1 MASRGLWIGFAAGLL
16 LLVVVDLVA
25 FGRKPRTISLRRAA
39 AWSAVWIGVSL
50 AFDLWIWHY
59 AGARPAIEFLSG
71 YLVEKS
77 LSVDNLF
84 VFILIFQYFAIEP
97 ARQHRV
103 LVWGIFG
110 ALALRGLLIAAGA
123 VFINAFSWSLYI
135 LGAFLVYVALHLLF
149 RKSKTVRMEAN
160 PVLRWLGK
168 IVPTAQQDT
177 SASFFVRGDGRW
189 LVTPMLLAVVAIESA
204 DVLFALDSI
213 PAVFGITRDP
223 FIVFSSNACA
233 ILGLRALYFV
243 VAKWITQLRYLDTG
257 VSLVLLFI
265 GLKMLAAHWIDIP
278 SAISLGVI
286 AFLLVAA
293 TVASLLNKRGTV
305 EPDAKSANSERNA

>member
-1 MASRGLWIGFAAGLL
+1 MASRGLWIGFVAGLL
-16 LLVVVDLVA
+16 LLVVVDLIA
-25 FGRKPRTISLRRAA
+25 FGRKPRAISLRSAA
-39 AWSAVWIGVSL
+39 AWSALWIGASL
-50 AFDLWIWHY
+50 AFGLWIWHH

-71 YLVEKS
+71 YLIEKS

-84 VFILIFQYFAIEP
+84 VFIVIFQYFSIEP
-97 ARQHRV
+97 ARQRRV
-103 LVWGIFG
+103 LVWGILG

-123 VFINAFSWSLYI
+123 LFINAFSWSLYI
-135 LGAFLVYVALHLLF
+135 LGAFLVYAALHLLC

-168 IVPTAQQDT
+168 IVPTAQNDA
-177 SASFFVRGDGRW
+177 SANFFVRRNGHW
-189 LVTPMLLAVVAIESA
+189 LVTPMLLAMVAIESA

-265 GLKMLAAHWIDIP
+265 GLKMLTAHWVHIP
-278 SAISLGVI
+278 SETSLAVI
-286 AFLLVAA
+286 AFLLGTA
-293 TVASLLNKRGTV
+293 TLASLLDRRGPV
-305 EPDAKSANSERNA
+305 ERDAESANLERKP

>member
-1 MASRGLWIGFAAGLL
+1 MASVPLWIGFVAGLVL
-16 LLVVVDLVA
+16 LIVVDLIA
-25 FGRKPRTISLRRAA
+25 FGRKPRSISFRRAA
-39 AWSAVWIGVSL
+39 VWSAVWIAASL
-50 AFDLWIWHY
+50 AFDLWIWRHS
-59 AGARPAIEFLSG
+59 GAKPAIEFLSG

-84 VFILIFQYFAIEP
+84 VFILIFQYFSIQT
-97 ARQHRV
+97 ARQHRA

-110 ALALRGLLIAAGA
+110 ALTLRGLLIAAGA
-123 VFINAFSWSLYI
+123 VIINAFAWSLYI

-149 RKSKTVRMEAN
+149 RKAKTVRMEAN

-168 IVPTAQQDT
+168 IVPTALEDA
-177 SASFFVRGDGRW
+177 SASFFVRREGRW

-204 DVLFALDSI
+204 DALFALDSI

-233 ILGLRALYFV
+233 VLGLRALYFV
-243 VAKWITQLRYLDTG
+243 VAKSITQLRYLDTG

-265 GLKMLAAHWIDIP
+265 GLKMLAGNWVDVP
-278 SAISLGVI
+278 SSISLAVI
-286 AFLLVAA
+286 AFLLAGA
-293 TVASLLNKRGTV
+293 TVASLLDKRGPV
-305 EPDAKSANSERNA
+305 KPEAKSTNMQGQA

>member
-1 MASRGLWIGFAAGLL
+1 MWIGFAAGLL
-16 LLVVVDLVA
+16 LLIVVDLIA
-25 FGRKPRTISLRRAA
+25 FGRKPRTITLRRAA
-39 AWSAVWIGVSL
+39 AWSALWIGVSL
-50 AFDLWIWHY
+50 AFDLWIWHS

-71 YLVEKS
+71 YLIEKS

-84 VFILIFQYFAIEP
+84 VFIVIFQYFSIEP

-103 LVWGIFG
+103 LVWGILG

-149 RKSKTVRMEAN
+149 RRSKTVRMEAN

-168 IVPTAQQDT
+168 IVPTAQKDV
-177 SASFFVRGDGRW
+177 SANFFVRGNGRW
-189 LVTPMLLAVVAIESA
+189 LVTPMLLAMVAIESA

-257 VSLVLLFI
+257 VSSVLLFI
-265 GLKMLAAHWIDIP
+265 GLKMLAGHWVGIP
-278 SAISLGVI
+278 SEISLAVI
-286 AFLLVAA
+286 AFLLGTA
-293 TVASLLNKRGTV
+293 TVASLLDKRRPV
-305 EPDAKSANSERNA
+305 ESDAESANLERKP

>member
-16 LLVVVDLVA
+16 LLVVVDLIA
-25 FGRKPRTISLRRAA
+25 FGRKPRTISLRKAV
-39 AWSAVWIGVSL
+39 AWSAIWVGISL
-50 AFDLWIWHY
+50 AFDLWIWRY

-84 VFILIFQYFAIEP
+84 VFILIFQYFSIEP

-110 ALALRGLLIAAGA
+110 ALTLRGLLIAAGA

-177 SASFFVRGDGRW
+177 SASFFVRRNGRW
-189 LVTPMLLAVVAIESA
+189 LVTPMLLAVVAIESV

-265 GLKMLAAHWIDIP
+265 GLKMLAAHWVDI
-278 SAISLGVI
+278 SSTISLAVI

-293 TVASLLNKRGTV
+293 TAASLLDKRGAI
-305 EPDAKSANSERNA
+305 EPDSKNGDSGREV

>member
-16 LLVVVDLVA
+16 LLIVVDLIA

-39 AWSAVWIGVSL
+39 AWSALWISVSL

-59 AGARPAIEFLSG
+59 AGARPAVEFLSG

-84 VFILIFQYFAIEP
+84 VFILIFQYFSIEP

-110 ALALRGLLIAAGA
+110 ALTLRGLLIAAGV

-149 RKSKTVRMEAN
+149 RKSKTVHMEAN

-168 IVPTAQQDT
+168 IVPTAQDDT
-177 SASFFVRGDGRW
+177 SASFFVQRGGRW

-265 GLKMLAAHWIDIP
+265 GLKMLAAHWVDIP
-278 SAISLGVI
+278 SEISLAVI
-286 AFLLVAA
+286 AFLLAAA
-293 TVASLLNKRGTV
+293 TVASLLDKHGAV
-305 EPDAKSANSERNA
+305 KPDAKSADPGKKT

>member
-16 LLVVVDLVA
+16 LLVVVDLIA

-39 AWSAVWIGVSL
+39 AWSALWIGLSL

-59 AGARPAIEFLSG
+59 AGAKPAIEFLSG

-84 VFILIFQYFAIEP
+84 VFILIFQYFSIEP
-97 ARQHRV
+97 ARQHRA
-103 LVWGIFG
+103 LVWGILG
-110 ALALRGLLIAAGA
+110 ALTLRGLLIAAGA

-168 IVPTAQQDT
+168 IVPIAQQDT
-177 SASFFVRGDGRW
+177 SAGFFVRGNGRW

-204 DVLFALDSI
+204 DVLFAVDSI

-233 ILGLRALYFV
+233 VLGLRALYFV
-243 VAKWITQLRYLDTG
+243 VAKWIAQLRYLDTG

-265 GLKMLAAHWIDIP
+265 GLKMLTAHWVDIP
-278 SAISLGVI
+278 SGISLAVI
-286 AFLLVAA
+286 AFLLAAA
-293 TVASLLNKRGTV
+293 TVASLLDKRGAG
-305 EPDAKSANSERNA
+305 EPDSKSANSGRRA

>member
-16 LLVVVDLVA
+16 LLIVVDLIA

-39 AWSAVWIGVSL
+39 AWSALWIGVSL
-50 AFDLWIWHY
+50 TFDLWIWHY

-84 VFILIFQYFAIEP
+84 VFIVIFQYLSIEP

-110 ALALRGLLIAAGA
+110 ALTLRGLLIAAGV

-168 IVPTAQQDT
+168 IVPTAQDDT
-177 SASFFVRGDGRW
+177 SASFFVRGNGRW

-265 GLKMLAAHWIDIP
+265 GLKMLAAHWVDIP
-278 SAISLGVI
+278 SEISLGVI
-286 AFLLVAA
+286 AFLLGTA
-293 TVASLLNKRGTV
+293 TVASLLNKRGAV
-305 EPDAKSANSERNA
+305 EPDAKSANSRKKA

>member
-1 MASRGLWIGFAAGLL
+1 MASRGLWIGFTAGLL
-16 LLVVVDLVA
+16 LLVVADLIA
-25 FGRKPRTISLRRAA
+25 FGRKPGSISLRRAA
-39 AWSAVWIGVSL
+39 TWSALWIGISL

-59 AGARPAIEFLSG
+59 AGARPALEFLSG

-84 VFILIFQYFAIEP
+84 VFILIFQYFSIEP

-103 LVWGIFG
+103 LVWGILG
-110 ALALRGLLIAAGA
+110 ALTLRGLLIAAGT

-149 RKSKTVRMEAN
+149 RKSKTVHVEAN
-160 PVLRWLGK
+160 PVLRWVGK
-168 IVPTAQQDT
+168 IVPTAQGD
-177 SASFFVRGDGRW
+177 AGGIFFVRRDGRW
-189 LVTPMLLAVVAIESA
+189 LVTPLLLALVAIESA
-204 DVLFALDSI
+204 DLLFALDSI
-213 PAVFGITRDP
+213 PAIFGITRDP

-233 ILGLRALYFV
+233 VLGLRALYFV
-243 VAKWITQLRYLDTG
+243 VAKWITQLRHLGTG

-265 GLKMLAAHWIDIP
+265 GLKMLTGHWVEIS
-278 SAISLGVI
+278 SAISLAVI

-293 TVASLLNKRGTV
+293 TVASLMDKRAPVTA
-305 EPDAKSANSERNA
+305 DAKSANLERKR

>member
-1 MASRGLWIGFAAGLL
+1 MASRGLWIGFCAGLL
-16 LLVVVDLVA
+16 LLVVVDLIA

-39 AWSAVWIGVSL
+39 AWSAIWICVSL
-50 AFDLWIWHY
+50 AFDLWIWHC
-59 AGARPAIEFLSG
+59 AGVKPAIEFLSG

-84 VFILIFQYFAIEP
+84 VFILIFQYFSIEP

-103 LVWGIFG
+103 LVWGILG
-110 ALALRGLLIAAGA
+110 ALTLRGLLIAAGA

-160 PVLRWLGK
+160 PVLRWLGR
-168 IVPTAQQDT
+168 IVPTAPDDI
-177 SASFFVRGDGRW
+177 SERFLIRRGNRW

-204 DVLFALDSI
+204 DVLFAVDSI

-233 ILGLRALYFV
+233 VLGLRALYFV
-243 VAKWITQLRYLDTG
+243 VAKWIAQLRYLDTG

-265 GLKMLAAHWIDIP
+265 GLKMLSAHWVDIP
-278 SAISLGVI
+278 SAISLAAIG
-286 AFLLVAA
+286 FLLAAA
-293 TVASLLNKRGTV
+293 TAASLLDKRGAAESDST
-305 EPDAKSANSERNA
+305 STNSGRKA

>member
-1 MASRGLWIGFAAGLL
+1 MASCGLWIGFAAGLL
-16 LLVVVDLVA
+16 LLVVVDLIA

-39 AWSAVWIGVSL
+39 AWSALWIFVSL

-59 AGARPAIEFLSG
+59 AGARPTIEFLSG

-84 VFILIFQYFAIEP
+84 VFIVIFQYFSIEP

-103 LVWGIFG
+103 LVWGILG
-110 ALALRGLLIAAGA
+110 ALTLRGLLIAAGA

-149 RKSKTVRMEAN
+149 RKSKTGRMEAN
-160 PVLRWLGK
+160 PVLGWLGK

-177 SASFFVRGDGRW
+177 SASFFVRGNGGW
-189 LVTPMLLAVVAIESA
+189 LVTPMLLAMVAIEGA

-265 GLKMLAAHWIDIP
+265 GLKMLVAHWVDIP
-278 SAISLGVI
+278 SEMSLTVI
-286 AFLLVAA
+286 ASLLVAA
-293 TVASLLNKRGTV
+293 TVASLLDKRGAV
-305 EPDAKSANSERNA
+305 EPDAKSADSERKA

>member
-16 LLVVVDLVA
+16 LLIVVDLIA

-39 AWSAVWIGVSL
+39 AWSALWISVSL

-84 VFILIFQYFAIEP
+84 VFILIFQYFSIEL

-110 ALALRGLLIAAGA
+110 ALTLRGLLIAAGA

-149 RKSKTVRMEAN
+149 RKSKTVHMEAN

-233 ILGLRALYFV
+233 VLGLRALYFV

-265 GLKMLAAHWIDIP
+265 GLKMLAAHWVDI
-278 SAISLGVI
+278 SSGISLGVI
-286 AFLLVAA
+286 AFLLAAA
-293 TVASLLNKRGTV
+293 TVASLLDKRGAA
-305 EPDAKSANSERNA
+305 EPDANSTNSGRKA

>member
-25 FGRKPRTISLRRAA
+25 FGRRPRTISLRRAA
-39 AWSAVWIGVSL
+39 AWSAVWICVSL
-50 AFDLWIWHY
+50 TFDLWIWRH

-84 VFILIFQYFAIEP
+84 VFILIFQYFSIEP

-110 ALALRGLLIAAGA
+110 ALTLRGLLIAAGA

-149 RKSKTVRMEAN
+149 RKSKAVRMEAN

-177 SASFFVRGDGRW
+177 SASFFVRGNGRW

-243 VAKWITQLRYLDTG
+243 VAKWIMQLRYLDTG

-265 GLKMLAAHWIDIP
+265 GLKMLAAHWVDI
-278 SAISLGVI
+278 SSGISLAVI

-293 TVASLLNKRGTV
+293 TVASLLDKRGV
-305 EPDAKSANSERNA
+305 AEPDAKSSGSGRKA

>member
-1 MASRGLWIGFAAGLL
+1 MASVPLWIGFVSGLVL
-16 LLVVVDLVA
+16 LIVVDLIA
-25 FGRKPRTISLRRAA
+25 FGRKPRSISARRAA
-39 AWSAVWIGVSL
+39 AWSALWIVLSL
-50 AFDLWIWHY
+50 AFDLWIWRR
-59 AGARPAIEFLSG
+59 AGAGPAIEFLSG

-103 LVWGIFG
+103 LVWGIVG
-110 ALALRGLLIAAGA
+110 ALTLRGLLIAAGT
-123 VFINAFSWSLYI
+123 VFINKFAWSLYI

-149 RKSKTVRMEAN
+149 RKSKTVHMEAN

-168 IVPTAQQDT
+168 IVPTAPEDA
-177 SASFFVRGDGRW
+177 SANFFIRREGRR
-189 LVTPMLLAVVAIESA
+189 LVTPMLLAMVAIESA

-265 GLKMLAAHWIDIP
+265 GLQMLAAHWVDVP
-278 SAISLGVI
+278 SGISLGVI

-293 TVASLLNKRGTV
+293 TIASLADKRGPTQ
-305 EPDAKSANSERNA
+305 PDAKSADSGRTA

>member
-1 MASRGLWIGFAAGLL
+1 MASRGLWIGFSAGLL
-16 LLVVVDLVA
+16 LLVAVDLIA

-39 AWSAVWIGVSL
+39 SWSALWIFLSL
-50 AFDLWIWHY
+50 TFDLWIWHY

-84 VFILIFQYFAIEP
+84 VFIVIFQYFAIEP

-103 LVWGIFG
+103 LVWGILG
-110 ALALRGLLIAAGA
+110 ALTLRGLLIAAGV
-123 VFINAFSWSLYI
+123 VFISAFSWSLYI

-149 RKSKTVRMEAN
+149 RKPKTVRMEAN

-168 IVPTAQQDT
+168 IVPTARQDT
-177 SASFFVRGDGRW
+177 SASFFGRGSGGW
-189 LVTPMLLAVVAIESA
+189 LVTPMLLAMVAIEGA

-213 PAVFGITRDP
+213 PAVFGITHDP

-243 VAKWITQLRYLDTG
+243 VAKWITQMRYLDTG

-265 GLKMLAAHWIDIP
+265 GLKMLAAHWVDVP
-278 SAISLGVI
+278 SGISLGVI
-286 AFLLVAA
+286 AFLLAAA
-293 TVASLLNKRGTV
+293 TVASLLNKRGAV
-305 EPDAKSANSERNA
+305 EPDAKSASSGRNA

>member
-1 MASRGLWIGFAAGLL
+1 VASRGLWIGFVAGLL
-16 LLVVVDLVA
+16 LLVVVDLIA

-39 AWSAVWIGVSL
+39 AWSALWICVSL

-84 VFILIFQYFAIEP
+84 VFILIFQYFSIEP
-97 ARQHRV
+97 ARQHRA

-110 ALALRGLLIAAGA
+110 ALTLRGLLIAAGA
-123 VFINAFSWSLYI
+123 VFISAFSWSLYI

-149 RKSKTVRMEAN
+149 RKSKAIRMEAN

-177 SASFFVRGDGRW
+177 SASFLVRRDGRW

-204 DVLFALDSI
+204 DVLFAVDSI

-257 VSLVLLFI
+257 VSLVLFFI
-265 GLKMLAAHWIDIP
+265 GLKMLAAHWVDIS

-286 AFLLVAA
+286 AFLLAVA
-293 TVASLLNKRGTV
+293 TVASLLDKRGAV
-305 EPDAKSANSERNA
+305 EPDAKRANSGRKV

>member
-1 MASRGLWIGFAAGLL
+1 MASVQLWIGFVIGLL
-16 LLVVVDLVA
+16 LLIVVDLIA
-25 FGRKPRTISLRRAA
+25 FGRRPRSISLRRAA
-39 AWSAVWIGVSL
+39 AWSALWIVLSL
-50 AFDLWIWHY
+50 AFDLWIWRH
-59 AGARPAIEFLSG
+59 AGAKPAIEFLSG

-84 VFILIFQYFAIEP
+84 VFILIFQYFSIEP
-97 ARQHRV
+97 ARQHRA

-110 ALALRGLLIAAGA
+110 ALTLRGLLIAAGT
-123 VFINAFSWSLYI
+123 VFINKFSWSLYI

-149 RKSKTVRMEAN
+149 RKSKTVHMEAN
-160 PVLRWLGK
+160 PALRWLGK
-168 IVPTAQQDT
+168 VVPTATKDA
-177 SASFFVRGDGRW
+177 SANFFIQSEGHW
-189 LVTPMLLAVVAIESA
+189 LVTPMLLAVVAIEGA

-243 VAKWITQLRYLDTG
+243 VAKWITQLKYLDTG

-265 GLKMLAAHWIDIP
+265 GSQMLAAHWVEVP
-278 SAISLGVI
+278 SGISLGVI

-293 TVASLLNKRGTV
+293 TIASLVDKRGPSK
-305 EPDAKSANSERNA
+305 PDAESANSRRTA

>member
-16 LLVVVDLVA
+16 LLVVVDLIA
-25 FGRKPRTISLRRAA
+25 FGRKPRTISLRRSA

-84 VFILIFQYFAIEP
+84 VFILIFQYFSLEP

-110 ALALRGLLIAAGA
+110 ALTLRGLLIAAGA

-149 RKSKTVRMEAN
+149 RKSKTIRMEAS

-168 IVPTAQQDT
+168 IVPTAQNDA
-177 SASFFVRGDGRW
+177 SANFFVRGNGRW

-265 GLKMLAAHWIDIP
+265 GLKMLAAHWVEIP
-278 SAISLGVI
+278 SGLSLAVI

-305 EPDAKSANSERNA
+305 EPDAKRANLGRKA

>member
-16 LLVVVDLVA
+16 LLVVVDLIA

-39 AWSAVWIGVSL
+39 AWSALWIFVSL
-50 AFDLWIWHY
+50 AFDLWIWRY

-84 VFILIFQYFAIEP
+84 VFILIFQYFSIEP

-110 ALALRGLLIAAGA
+110 ALTLRGLLIAAGA

-149 RKSKTVRMEAN
+149 RKSKTVRMESN

-168 IVPTAQQDT
+168 IVPIAQQDT
-177 SASFFVRGDGRW
+177 SACFFVRGNGRW

-204 DVLFALDSI
+204 DLLFAVDSI
-213 PAVFGITRDP
+213 PAVFGVTRDP

-265 GLKMLAAHWIDIP
+265 GLTMLAAHWVDVP
-278 SAISLGVI
+278 SGVSLAVI
-286 AFLLVAA
+286 ALLLTAA
-293 TVASLLNKRGTV
+293 TVASLLDRRGTA
-305 EPDAKSANSERNA
+305 EPDANSANSGRKA